1 MDARQLK
8 DAMARYL
15 ATVNADDPDEW
26 YATDR
31 EIYSEV
37 LERFAQWLETADQP
51 AACIC
56 DHIGG
61 GAYVK
66 DPRCKDPMHHDHEWT
81 DHAYCLVCGVRYD
94 STPDQQSSRRGFD
107 FKCGCGADNWNR
119 YECGVCG
126 KDPHKPADQQAVSMQ
141 DAPQPTDGTG
151 KQSMQ
156 ACTTEK
162 QALVQPEMDDD
173 PTPWCSYCGARTKE
187 RCNCGPIADNE

>member
-51 AACIC
+51 AACP
-56 DHIGG
+56 D
-61 GAYVK
+61 
-66 DPRCKDPMHHDHEWT
+66 DPFRVLRGFGE
-81 DHAYCLVCGVRYD
+81 AA
-94 STPDQQSSRRGFD
+94 DQQSSRRGFD

>member
-51 AACIC
+51 AACP
-56 DHIGG
+56 D
-61 GAYVK
+61 
-66 DPRCKDPMHHDHEWT
+66 DPFRVLRGFGE
-81 DHAYCLVCGVRYD
+81 AA
-94 STPDQQSSRRGFD
+94 DQQSSRRGFD

-141 DAPQPTDGTG
+141 D
-151 KQSMQ
+151 SMQ
-156 ACTTEK
+156 ACTRNDA
-162 QALVQPEMDDD
+162 ALVQPARAI
-173 PTPWCSYCGARTKE
+173 TLTCSACYLQTNLVSGHADWASPAIAFGWEFDTE
-187 RCNCGPIADNE
+187 RHWRCPDCASDKS